1 MMGPTYMYHGKLC
14 SHTYTMYT
22 ACLYILHLH
31 TDCLYGYFKCLQL
44 THILN
49 VKTKCYVIKSC
60 DILLEN
66 LTKSPVRSW
75 CVRSSWERCLGSI
88 WCVRSSWERCMEC
101 IWCVHADLWSVVGA
115 YAPVGSAVWGASGAY
130 APVGSAV
137 WSASGAF
144 MLICGA

>member
-31 TDCLYGYFKCLQL
+31 TDLSVWLFQMPTVDPHPKCK
-44 THILN
+44 N
-49 VKTKCYVIKSC
+49 TKCYVIKSC

-88 WCVRSSWERCMEC
+88 WCVRSSGERCLER
-101 IWCVHADLWSVVGA
+101 IWCVRSKPVRALPLGEGTLDIAAHAVAW
-115 YAPVGSAVWGASGAY
+115 APGSSFLCLSIGLSGQ
-130 APVGSAV
+130 
-137 WSASGAF
+137 
-144 MLICGA
+144 LNR